1 MQGSEKQLKASKNR
15 VNRRKITK
23 KFKKYVNLFLY
34 NFLWIYSNY
43 NDKFIHKHTQNTM
56 DEQEDWD
63 LGEGHRGIPR
73 KNRTKQK
80 KRKDNKK
87 S

>member
-56 DEQEDWD
+56 DE
-63 LGEGHRGIPR
+63 
-73 KNRTKQK
+73 
-80 KRKDNKK
+80 
-87 S
+87 